1 MLQVQQSLCYQTAI
15 THWRRL
21 KSDPDA
27 FTMGVLYWQLN
38 DIWPVTPTHTHIP
51 PSVSFTSAPSSI
63 PSPSA
68 STLVIPARSSSGSQL
83 LAAIASMLAI

>member
-1 MLQVQQSLCYQTAI
+1 MRQVQQSLCYQTAI

-38 DIWPVTPTHTHIP
+38 DIWPVAAPSLP
-51 PSVSFTSAPSSI
+51 PS
-63 PSPSA
+63 
-68 STLVIPARSSSGSQL
+68 LPARSLHPLLSQ
-83 LAAIASMLAI
+83 